1 MIKVYSSKNG
11 GVFIEEELIKN
22 SFISIISDYINVSN
36 LHDVTFEIKRNLL
49 KFINIHLSKDT
60 IISETEEINLHN
72 QLLFFLSN
80 KFQITNAII
89 TFFYEN

>member
-22 SFISIISDYINVSN
+22 SFISIISDYINISN
-36 LHDVTFEIKRNLL
+36 LHDVTFEVKRNLL

-60 IISETEEINLHN
+60 VINETEEINLHN